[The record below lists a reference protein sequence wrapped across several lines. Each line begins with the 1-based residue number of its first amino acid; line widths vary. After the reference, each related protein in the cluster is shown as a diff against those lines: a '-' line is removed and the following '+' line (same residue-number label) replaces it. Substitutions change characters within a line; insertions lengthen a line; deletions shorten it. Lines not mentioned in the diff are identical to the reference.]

1 MDWWSLFRTVRRVI
15 FALIAIASIIWS
27 VLLSLYLSKEWVHFN
42 TLQRAIILTLIG
54 VNALT
59 SVLLYLMIVVVFCM
73 WRELLR
79 MLFLLAIHIAPAVLL
94 TLFGSSFSCAIFD
107 TKATCK
113 AVNLAIFSVAWSITG
128 LLLVYTLY
136 LCVMSRVPRPF
147 PLITPNELL
156 DASSLRRASSLCS
169 VESTT
174 YLLPQTN
181 TASPARPASPAS
193 VYSYHS
199 SRARMVPKRLFVAN
213 AGVGSPKEGPA
224 IRTQQRIPVTL
235 GPSYGATAT
244 QERALEPN
252 ALRSRFSLSTVESAE
267 TTLIPVE
274 PMSPLKKLMSLRA
287 LRIDLPSQRTSSATI
302 PRVPQN
308 DSPQPPLLSANP
320 FVEPFSR
327 HGTPET
333 ARSGASFASA
343 PATVHVGR
351 LVHAPYTQAH
361 YGNFVLPYTPPPA
374 PSQRPANPQWTSA
387 GYSQGYAGSPPFP
400 GYPPPPLYLHYSG
413 VPVSLPER
421 TPSAASSSSS
431 IHSLSPSIHFTDPS
445 GSTTVVHPPSLI
457 PGVRTPNGNGNGN
470 VNAYSPG
477 GVTRQPSLP
486 PTAHLRSA
494 SDPVSRSYSAGP
506 RVTQNQTYAQNP
518 VAQYPYAVGADI
530 RRHGSVPH
538 IRGGSYGGYSETAAG
553 YQYGYATRSV
563 EGSGNGGYGRG
574 PVARGDPR
582 WMEAVLKAAAGRG

>member
-1 MDWWSLFRTVRRVI
+1 MTTLDDPRSLPLSLSSSISSSI
-15 FALIAIASIIWS
+15 FAGFVNTNLTPDGYRLGGCVYTDYDVALIAIASIIWS
-27 VLLSLYLSKEWVHFN
+27 VLLSLYLSKEWVHFD
-42 TLQRAIILTLIG
+42 TLQRAIVLTLIG

-94 TLFGSSFSCAIFD
+94 TLFGSSFSCVIFD

-156 DASSLRRASSLCS
+156 DTSSLRRASSLCS

-174 YLLPQTN
+174 YLLPRTN
-181 TASPARPASPAS
+181 TTSPARPTSPAS

-199 SRARMVPKRLFVAN
+199 SHARTVPKRLFVVN
-213 AGVGSPKEGPA
+213 AGVGLPREGPPPS
-224 IRTQQRIPVTL
+224 TQQSIPINL
-235 GPSYGATAT
+235 GPSYSATAM

-287 LRIDLPSQRTSSATI
+287 
-302 PRVPQN
+302 
-308 DSPQPPLLSANP
+308 
-320 FVEPFSR
+320 
-327 HGTPET
+327 
-333 ARSGASFASA
+333 SFASA

-351 LVHAPYTQAH
+351 LVHARYTQAH
-361 YGNFVLPYTPPPA
+361 YGNFVLPHTPRPE
-374 PSQRPANPQWTSA
+374 PSQRPAGPQWNGA
-387 GYSQGYAGSPPFP
+387 GYSQGYAGSPSFP

-445 GSTTVVHPPSLI
+445 GSTTVVHPASLT
-457 PGVRTPNGNGNGN
+457 PGMRTPNGNVN
-470 VNAYSPG
+470 VYSPNS
-477 GVTRQPSLP
+477 VTRQPNLP
-486 PTAHLRSA
+486 PTAHFRSA
-494 SDPVSRSYSAGP
+494 SDPVYRSHSAGP
-506 RVTQNQTYAQNP
+506 RVNSGQAYTRNP
-518 VAQYPYAVGADI
+518 VVRDPYAVGAEI

-538 IRGGSYGGYSETAAG
+538 IRGGSYGGYSESAAG
-553 YQYGYATRSV
+553 YQYGYAPRSA
-563 EGSGNGGYGRG
+563 EGSRNGGYGRG
-574 PVARGDPR
+574 PVVGSDPR

>member
-1 MDWWSLFRTVRRVI
+1 MDWWSLFRTVRRVL
-15 FALIAIASIIWS
+15 FALIAISSIIWS
-27 VLLSLYLSKEWVHFN
+27 VLMSLYLAKEWVHFN
-42 TLQRAIILTLIG
+42 TLQRAIVLSIIG

-79 MLFLLAIHIAPAVLL
+79 VLFLLGIHIAPAVLL

-128 LLLVYTLY
+128 LLLMYTLY

-156 DASSLRRASSLCS
+156 DTSSLRRASSLCS

-174 YLLPQTN
+174 HLLPQAN
-181 TASPARPASPAS
+181 VASPVRPASPAS

-199 SRARMVPKRLFVAN
+199 ARAQMVPKRLFVAN
-213 AGVGSPKEGPA
+213 AGVGLPREGPPPPM
-224 IRTQQRIPVTL
+224 QQTIPINL

-287 LRIDLPSQRTSSATI
+287 LRIDLPSQRTSAATT
-302 PRVPQN
+302 PRVSQN
-308 DSPQPPLLSANP
+308 EPPQPPLLGANP

-343 PATVHVGR
+343 AATVHVGR

-361 YGNFVLPYTPPPA
+361 YGNFVLPYTPPPV
-374 PSQRPANPQWTSA
+374 PSQRPAGSQRN
-387 GYSQGYAGSPPFP
+387 GMRYSQGYAGSQQVP

-445 GSTTVVHPPSLI
+445 GSPTVVHPASLT
-457 PGVRTPNGNGNGN
+457 PGVRTPNGNANF
-470 VNAYSPG
+470 YSPISA
-477 GVTRQPSLP
+477 TRQPSLP
-486 PTAHLRSA
+486 ATAHLRSA
-494 SDPVSRSYSAGP
+494 SDPVYRSYSAGP
-506 RVTQNQTYAQNP
+506 RVSPSQAYAQNP
-518 VAQYPYAVGADI
+518 NPVVQHPYAVGAEI

-538 IRGGSYGGYSETAAG
+538 IRAGSYGGYGEPQVAA
-553 YQYGYATRSV
+553 YR
-563 EGSGNGGYGRG
+563 
-574 PVARGDPR
+574 PVAGGDPR

>member
-27 VLLSLYLSKEWVHFN
+27 VLLSLYLSKEWVHFD
-42 TLQRAIILTLIG
+42 TLQRAIVLTLIG

-94 TLFGSSFSCAIFD
+94 TLFGSSFSCVIFD

-156 DASSLRRASSLCS
+156 DTSSLRRASSLCS

-174 YLLPQTN
+174 YLLPRTN
-181 TASPARPASPAS
+181 TTSPARPTSPAS

-199 SRARMVPKRLFVAN
+199 SHARTVPKRLFVVN
-213 AGVGSPKEGPA
+213 AGVGLPREGPPPS
-224 IRTQQRIPVTL
+224 TQQSIPINL
-235 GPSYGATAT
+235 GPSYSATAM

-287 LRIDLPSQRTSSATI
+287 LRIDLPSQRTSVAT
-302 PRVPQN
+302 RVTQN
-308 DSPQPPLLSANP
+308 DPPQPPLLGADP

-351 LVHAPYTQAH
+351 LVHARYTQAH
-361 YGNFVLPYTPPPA
+361 YGNFVLPHTPRPE
-374 PSQRPANPQWTSA
+374 PSQRPAGPQWNGA
-387 GYSQGYAGSPPFP
+387 GYSQGYAGSPSFP

-445 GSTTVVHPPSLI
+445 GSTTVVHPASLT
-457 PGVRTPNGNGNGN
+457 PGMRTPNGNVN
-470 VNAYSPG
+470 VYSPNS
-477 GVTRQPSLP
+477 VTRQPNLP
-486 PTAHLRSA
+486 PTAHFRSA
-494 SDPVSRSYSAGP
+494 SDPVYRSHSAGP
-506 RVTQNQTYAQNP
+506 RVNSGQAYTRNP
-518 VAQYPYAVGADI
+518 VVRDPYAVGAEI

-538 IRGGSYGGYSETAAG
+538 IRGGSYGGYSESAAG
-553 YQYGYATRSV
+553 YQYGYAPRSA
-563 EGSGNGGYGRG
+563 EGSRNGGYGRG
-574 PVARGDPR
+574 PVVGSDPR